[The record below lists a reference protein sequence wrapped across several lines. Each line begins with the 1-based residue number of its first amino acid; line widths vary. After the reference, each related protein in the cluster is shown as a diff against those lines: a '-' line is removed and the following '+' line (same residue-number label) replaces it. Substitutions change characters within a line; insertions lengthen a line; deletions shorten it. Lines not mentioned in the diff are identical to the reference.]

1 MTDPGC
7 LRELCYVIFWAVAE
21 SEMTLASSYS
31 QIYRELRGQDAP
43 VPADPA
49 VLREDVLTDLSCV
62 AGRWLL
68 VLDNCVDL
76 RARDEWVPRAGGGH
90 VIVTTTDS
98 ASPPWA
104 SMLVPVTVMAV
115 AQAVELLRK
124 GLDMQSEPNVEQ
136 LGLLDRLARELEC
149 WPLALKLACA
159 YLYGG
164 YGIDN
169 IPEYLRKMKVASLR
183 NPALVP
189 PRYPRPLVQAIELC
203 VRRIRDDMASPEP
216 RFGYLGTCRPSRSLS
231 TLCCQCR

>member
-169 IPEYLRKMKVASLR
+169 IPEYLRKTKVASLGI
-183 NPALVP
+183 
-189 PRYPRPLVQAIELC
+189 PRWSRHATHGRWS
-203 VRRIRDDMASPEP
+203 RRLSYASI
-216 RFGYLGTCRPSRSLS
+216 GSGTTWHRPSRRLPWPP
-231 TLCCQCR
+231 LMP